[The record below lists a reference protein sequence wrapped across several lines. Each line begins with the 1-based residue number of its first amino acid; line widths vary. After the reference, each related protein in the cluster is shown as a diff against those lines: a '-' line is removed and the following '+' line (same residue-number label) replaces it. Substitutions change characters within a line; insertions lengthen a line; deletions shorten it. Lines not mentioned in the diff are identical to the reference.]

1 MRPVLTPFAAGYT
14 PVILYLTPGNTRSRT
29 TERMYDETANREN
42 EQRRPAQTPPDLGD
56 LCAALARAT
65 GAQECPNVA
74 FPAPLRPAQ
83 PLAHPDPSLPN
94 VGDVELGHRGRDEL
108 ADLHVGGADGQPH
121 PDVLGALGAQV
132 DDREDLHAAEEDAGE
147 QHCLAGAVARA
158 ARVLAHLRAEGVD
171 DGV

>member
-1 MRPVLTPFAAGYT
+1 
-14 PVILYLTPGNTRSRT
+14 
-29 TERMYDETANREN
+29 MYDETANREN
-42 EQRRPAQTPPDLGD
+42 EQRRAAQTPPDLGD
-56 LCAALARAT
+56 LSAALALAT
-65 GAQECPNVA
+65 GAQECPNAA

-94 VGDVELGHRGRDEL
+94 VGDVELGHGGRDEL

-158 ARVLAHLRAEGVD
+158 ARVLAHLRAEGGDDGMWGRVD
-171 DGV
+171 DGVRGRCVGEV

>member
-1 MRPVLTPFAAGYT
+1 
-14 PVILYLTPGNTRSRT
+14 
-29 TERMYDETANREN
+29 MYDETANREN
-42 EQRRPAQTPPDLGD
+42 EQRRAAQTPPDPRPDLGD
-56 LCAALARAT
+56 PCAALARAT
-65 GAQECPNVA
+65 GAQECPNAA

-94 VGDVELGHRGRDEL
+94 DGDVELGHGGRDEL

-147 QHCLAGAVARA
+147 QHCLAAAVARA
-158 ARVLAHLRAEGVD
+158 ARVLAHLRAEGGDDGMWGRVD
-171 DGV
+171 DGVRGRCVSEV